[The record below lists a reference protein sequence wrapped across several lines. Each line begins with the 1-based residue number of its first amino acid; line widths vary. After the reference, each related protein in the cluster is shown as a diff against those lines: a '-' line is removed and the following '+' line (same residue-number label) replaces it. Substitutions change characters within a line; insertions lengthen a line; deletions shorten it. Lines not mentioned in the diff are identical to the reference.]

1 MNQDDGMQT
10 GSLSSL
16 TLLALFCLV
25 PLQAHSRSLDSWI
38 QEVEQSWT
46 KEESSNSAL
55 FQWYMRSINTIC
67 NNGRRDLMLGK
78 GGAEKVFSTTG
89 TLAIARKDFRAAAID
104 IVNYNKTR
112 EICPDAFSR

>member
-1 MNQDDGMQT
+1 
-10 GSLSSL
+10 
-16 TLLALFCLV
+16 
-25 PLQAHSRSLDSWI
+25 
-38 QEVEQSWT
+38 
-46 KEESSNSAL
+46 
-55 FQWYMRSINTIC
+55 
-67 NNGRRDLMLGK
+67 MLGK